1 MLCFRLERAHNSTVA
16 RNRELPREKAMN
28 EEEIQLNTTR
38 LLTEHFGFQP
48 ITVIDDIINVI
59 NEIMYRCT
67 EQLEQILINQKLQME
82 ETANERQRQQRSD
95 DIIVDANSSK
105 SREEKQYSV
114 EDIQTGTATLESL
127 LEHSINRNFDKFE
140 VYALRN
146 VFTLPEDL
154 VSRGHIRLKHHEGLH
169 VYDNIAQKDRE
180 ITQEML
186 ETVRQIQYQVEFN
199 KFLCEAVPKFHKLAR
214 LSKLVKMRL
223 QPLIADEQGDPETK
237 RTLAQLTP
245 LNDTILFLVTQL
257 RSTCAKVNAMKDL
270 ISNDKLAER
279 FRHGSK
285 EEEQLNQRISVIIE
299 KVTQGVAGK
308 RAEDPV
314 GTTEGPLVPV
324 DSKSGQEIIDFF
336 TKDNVM
342 S

>member
-1 MLCFRLERAHNSTVA
+1 
-16 RNRELPREKAMN
+16 MN

-82 ETANERQRQQRSD
+82 EAASKKLQQQKSD
-95 DIIVDANSSK
+95 DVIVDTNSSGSK
-105 SREEKQYSV
+105 EDKQYSI

-146 VFTLPEDL
+146 VFNLPDDL
-154 VSRGHIRLKHHEGLH
+154 VSGGYIRLKHHEGLQ
-169 VYDNIAQKDRE
+169 VYDNIIQKDRD
-180 ITQEML
+180 ITQELL
-186 ETVRQIQYQVEFN
+186 ETVRKIHYQVEFN
-199 KFLCEAVPKFHKLAR
+199 KVLCEAVPKFYKLAA

-223 QPLIADEQGDPETK
+223 QPLIANEQSDPANRK
-237 RTLAQLTP
+237 TLAQLTP
-245 LNDTILFLVTQL
+245 LNDTILFLVSQL
-257 RSTCAKVNAMKDL
+257 RNTCDKVNEMRDL
-270 ISNDKLAER
+270 IDDDNLVQKFCSS
-279 FRHGSK
+279 SK
-285 EEEQLNQRISVIIE
+285 EEEQLNQRINVIIE
-299 KVTQGVAGK
+299 SVTSREGKVDDFNRSMNSSNQRLLANM
-308 RAEDPV
+308 
-314 GTTEGPLVPV
+314 

-336 TKDNVM
+336 TNDKDKVV

>member
-1 MLCFRLERAHNSTVA
+1 
-16 RNRELPREKAMN
+16 MN

-67 EQLEQILINQKLQME
+67 EQLEQILINQKLQLE
-82 ETANERQRQQRSD
+82 ESANERLLQQRSD
-95 DIIVDANSSK
+95 DIIVDANLSK
-105 SREEKQYSV
+105 TREEKQYSV

-154 VSRGHIRLKHHEGLH
+154 VSGGHVRLKHHEGLQ
-169 VYDNIAQKDRE
+169 VYDNIVQKDRE

-186 ETVRQIQYQVEFN
+186 ETVRQIQQQVEFN
-199 KFLCEAVPKFHKLAR
+199 KVLCDAVPKFQKLAR
-214 LSKLVKMRL
+214 VSKLVKMRL
-223 QPLIADEQGDPETK
+223 QPLIADEQSGPETR

-245 LNDTILFLVTQL
+245 LNDTIFFLVTQL
-257 RSTCAKVNAMKDL
+257 RSTCDKVNAMKDL

-285 EEEQLNQRISVIIE
+285 EEQQLNQRINVIIE
-299 KVTQGVAGK
+299 KVTQGVTGK
-308 RAEDPV
+308 RAADPAR
-314 GTTEGPLVPV
+314 TTEGPLVPV
-324 DSKSGQEIIDFF
+324 DSQSGQEIIDFF
-336 TKDNVM
+336 ATDSAV